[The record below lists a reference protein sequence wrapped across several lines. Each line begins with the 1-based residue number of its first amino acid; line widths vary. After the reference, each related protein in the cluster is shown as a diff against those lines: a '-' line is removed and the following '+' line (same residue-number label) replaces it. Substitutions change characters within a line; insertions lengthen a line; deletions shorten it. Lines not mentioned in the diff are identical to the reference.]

1 MRKII
6 KGVLNASVN
15 TTVDKVIRSS
25 DTSLEDKLALIERSM
40 KTGRSDKSEG
50 LTLLSKAIASKGGSR
65 KYPALIS
72 AIKETVKK
80 MDEKVITEINGHAFV
95 EMGDGL
101 KWATCNVGAS
111 KPEEFGD
118 YFSWGDTEPYYLCI
132 NPLIWKDGIYE
143 GYGKASNKHYEID
156 TENRTATLL
165 KYTNSDGKTV
175 LEPEDDAAAVNW
187 KGSWRMPTA
196 QEFEKLAN
204 PDNFTWTEETLNGV
218 NVVRITSKVKGYEG
232 NSIVLPKA
240 SDVLAIYF
248 RAERHPQCL
257 YWTSTRD
264 IDVDRAMRLYCNNG
278 KLEVNWTDRMLGM
291 PVRPVSE

>member
-15 TTVDKVIRSS
+15 TTVDKVIRSA
-25 DTSLEDKLALIERSM
+25 DTSLEDKLALIEKSM
-40 KTGRSDKSEG
+40 RIGRSDKSGG

-72 AIKETVKK
+72 AIKDAVKK

-118 YFSWGDTEPYYLCI
+118 YFGWGETEPFYLSLD
-132 NPLIWKDGIYE
+132 PLVWKDGVVD
-143 GYGKASNKHYEID
+143 GYTKESNKHYKIED
-156 TENRTATLL
+156 NTATLL
-165 KYTNSDGKTV
+165 KYTNTDGKTV
-175 LEPEDDAAAVNW
+175 LEPEDDAASVNW

-196 QEFEKLAN
+196 QEFEKLAD
-204 PDNFTWTEETLNGV
+204 PDNFTWTEETLNGA
-218 NVVRITSKVKGYEG
+218 NVVRVTSKVKGYEG

-240 SDVLAIYF
+240 TDILATQI
-248 RAERHPQCL
+248 RTQWWSQCL
-257 YWTSTRD
+257 YWTSSRD
-264 IDVDRAMRLYCNNG
+264 IDVERAMRLYCNNG
-278 KLEVNWTDRMLGM
+278 KLEVNWMDRFWGM
-291 PVRPVSE
+291 PVRPVSK

>member
-40 KTGRSDKSEG
+40 KTGRSDKSGG
-50 LTLLSKAIASKGGSR
+50 LTLLSKAIASGGGSR

-72 AIKETVKK
+72 AVKDAAQK
-80 MDEKVITEINGHAFV
+80 MKVTENNGHAFV

-111 KPEEFGD
+111 KPEDFGD
-118 YFSWGDTEPYYLCI
+118 YFSWGDTEPYYLSLD
-132 NPLIWKDGIYE
+132 PLIWKEGIYE

-187 KGSWRMPTA
+187 EGSWRMPTA
-196 QEFEKLAN
+196 QEFEKLAD
-204 PDNFTWTEETLNGV
+204 PDKFTWTDETLNGV
-218 NVVRITSKVKGYEG
+218 NVVRVTSKVKGYEG

-264 IDVDRAMRLYCNNG
+264 IDVDRAMRLYCNDG
-278 KLEVNWTDRMLGM
+278 KLEVNWTDRFLGM
-291 PVRPVSE
+291 PVRPVSK